1 MMFAWFNSF
10 FGINLLQCVYPHR
23 ENVEQR
29 ETKGIR
35 EGEDQVVFVVPLDP
49 LGQ

>member
-1 MMFAWFNSF
+1 MQVNKELRDRKDQWD
-10 FGINLLQCVYPHR
+10 LR

-35 EGEDQVVFVVPLDP
+35 EGGDQVVFVVPLDP